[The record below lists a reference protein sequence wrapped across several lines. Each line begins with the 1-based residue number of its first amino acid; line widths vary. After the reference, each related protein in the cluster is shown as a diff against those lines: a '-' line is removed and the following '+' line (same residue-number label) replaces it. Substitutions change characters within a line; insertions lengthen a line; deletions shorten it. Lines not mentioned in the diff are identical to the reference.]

1 MATLLQSWS
10 KFSFAQASLFVT
22 CFSPNSGFFIVLRYS
37 TLCAWRWIRIVLD
50 ACTEK
55 VVTYTELQ
63 DKVVRCALWL
73 RKQGIKPGDVVSVCT
88 HSHLNSIVPCLAAIY
103 INAIFNPWDDSMDL
117 QTSLH
122 VMQLTTPKVIF
133 CNEKVVNV
141 ILKATK
147 ENCFNPNIVVFGDY
161 PDAIA
166 FSDILS
172 MYSDAEAAN
181 FQFFEPDNIKQT
193 VCIIHT
199 SGSTGMPKG
208 VELSNYALLISIEN
222 RMLNA
227 TSTVLLWF
235 SPLHWIGGI
244 VMNLKSIVQG
254 YKVIIYPKFE
264 EEMTCRLIKK
274 YEVKIL
280 YIISN
285 LLNQFLKAGY
295 VKNYSLSSLKVI
307 ILAGAA
313 LRPKVQEEMR
323 RILPN
328 VLMLQSY
335 GMTEICGS
343 GTLQFPNHKTG
354 SCGTVMGYMEMKIVD
369 PKNGEILSSNNS
381 GELWIKT
388 PTMMT
393 CYYKNPKATK
403 SIIDEEGWLHSGDI
417 GYFDEDGELFI
428 VDRMNEFIKYRSY
441 QISPGEI
448 EDILVTHP
456 AVIQAAV
463 VGVPHPVDGEHPVG
477 FVTKI
482 PDEKVTEQELI
493 EFVLNNMKNQYK
505 LLAKIIFLDA
515 FPYTGSK
522 IAKTELKRKLEICQ

>member
-1 MATLLQSWS
+1 MKNNGNQIAH
-10 KFSFAQASLFVT
+10 
-22 CFSPNSGFFIVLRYS
+22 
-37 TLCAWRWIRIVLD
+37 LD

-117 QTSLH
+117 QTALH
-122 VMQLTTPKVIF
+122 FMQLTTPKVIF

-147 ENCFNPNIVVFGDY
+147 ENCFNPNIVVFGDH

-208 VELSNYALLISIEN
+208 VELSNYALLITSEN
-222 RMLNA
+222 RIMNV
-227 TSTVLLWF
+227 TNTVWLWF
-235 SPLHWIGGI
+235 ISLHFIGGI

-254 YKVIIYPKFE
+254 VKVIIYPEFE
-264 EEMTCRLIKK
+264 EEMTCKLIKK
-274 YEVKIL
+274 YEVEIL
-280 YIISN
+280 YITVSM
-285 LLNQFLKAGY
+285 LNRFLKADY
-295 VKNYSLSSLKVI
+295 IRNYPLSSLEVI
-307 ILAGAA
+307 INSGAILQPQVHEK
-313 LRPKVQEEMR
+313 LRR
-323 RILPN
+323 TLPN
-328 VLMLQSY
+328 VLILQSY

-343 GTLQFPNHKTG
+343 GTLQLPNHKAG
-354 SCGTVMGYMEMKIVD
+354 SCGTVIGYVEMKIVD
-369 PKNGEILSSNNS
+369 PEDGKVLSPNNQ

-403 SIIDEEGWLHSGDI
+403 TIIDEKGWLHSSDI

-428 VDRMNEFIKYRSY
+428 VDRMGEFIKYKGY

-448 EDILVTHP
+448 EGILVTHP
-456 AVIQAAV
+456 AVIEAAV

-482 PDEKVTEQELI
+482 PDKKVTAQELI
-493 EFVLNNMKNQYK
+493 EFVLNNIKDQYK
-505 LLAKIIFLDA
+505 LLAEVIFLDA
-515 FPYTGSK
+515 FPYIGLK
-522 IAKTELKRKLEICQ
+522 IAKTELKKKARNLAIEYKN